1 MNSNHYSCER
11 PEHGWGTPPMLIKTF
26 GVIIMRQ
33 PAKNKHQTS
42 VCFSIESTGPFF
54 AGNSAGDPSAALRMT
69 RS

>member
-42 VCFSIESTGPFF
+42 VCFSIESTGM
-54 AGNSAGDPSAALRMT
+54 RT
-69 RS
+69 

>member
-42 VCFSIESTGPFF
+42 VCFSIESTGVQ
-54 AGNSAGDPSAALRMT
+54 AGIIPLSAYT
-69 RS
+69 VF

>member
-42 VCFSIESTGPFF
+42 VCFSIESTGSLFEMTTC
-54 AGNSAGDPSAALRMT
+54 AVSEVGDYT
-69 RS
+69 QV